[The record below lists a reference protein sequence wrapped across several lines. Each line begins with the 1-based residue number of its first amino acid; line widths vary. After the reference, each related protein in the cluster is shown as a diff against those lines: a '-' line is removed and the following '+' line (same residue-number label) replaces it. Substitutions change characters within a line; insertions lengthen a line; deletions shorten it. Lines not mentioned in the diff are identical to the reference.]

1 MEDFHSALRA
11 LRTSPLLSASIILS
25 LALGIGANTA
35 IFSVVNALLLRAL
48 PVKDPDSLVTV
59 SSAFALSHGF
69 KAGAGMNHDMWRRM
83 SERLQAFDDG
93 FAWAPGRVDLASGG
107 EMQPADALFASG
119 GFFNTLGVSPILGR
133 AFTARDDVP
142 GGGADGLVVVI
153 THRLWQQR
161 FGGSASVIGAPLP
174 VEGMPCTVIGVM
186 SPDFF
191 GVEVGQPPDLVIP
204 LAVEPAIRGARASL
218 HHPAALMLTVM
229 LRLKAGQPVDS
240 ATAALR
246 SFQSEILGVMAGE
259 QPRGLPEFLQEPYV
273 LVPAA
278 TGTSDRSGLRRQY
291 AQPLLTILAVVL
303 LVLVVACVNIANLLL
318 ARAAARRHEMSVRI
332 ALGASRWRLAWQLFV
347 ESLVLALISAGGALL
362 FAAWASRAVVAAVDA
377 RIALDLTFDWR
388 VLTGTAVLT
397 LATAILFGTG
407 PAFTASRAD
416 AVDALKEYRTSSTR
430 GGLSAGLVAAQVAV
444 SLVLV
449 VCAALLLSTFRRL
462 ATQPLGFD
470 SDRVLVVD
478 VDTARAHPDAS
489 TRMEYYAR
497 LVDAARAVA
506 GASRV
511 AGSTITPF
519 SEATTSPLFSE
530 PGRVRQ
536 HSVSPGF
543 FETYGIELR
552 AGRDFDRRDAATASR
567 VVIVS
572 QGYVRQFLANRN
584 PLGATIDT
592 GPCGPRDGPCAIVG
606 VVSDVVFGAPRAGAR
621 PTLYFALAQSGRL
634 VAPTRTTV
642 SISIRSAT
650 GSPSLLARS
659 VANALTNVDRRLAF
673 SFHPLE
679 QDVRARFTQER
690 VVAAVSGFFAALALV
705 LSGLGLY
712 GISAYAVA
720 RRRTEVAIRLA
731 LGATPRGVV
740 THIVLR
746 FLVIV
751 AVGLLLGV
759 LGAFWA
765 SSLIASLLHGI
776 GPRDASTIM
785 AATAILASVAAVAS
799 LTGAFRAAR
808 IEPADVLR
816 GV

>member
-1 MEDFHSALRA
+1 
-11 LRTSPLLSASIILS
+11 
-25 LALGIGANTA
+25 
-35 IFSVVNALLLRAL
+35 
-48 PVKDPDSLVTV
+48 
-59 SSAFALSHGF
+59 
-69 KAGAGMNHDMWRRM
+69 
-83 SERLQAFDDG
+83 
-93 FAWAPGRVDLASGG
+93 
-107 EMQPADALFASG
+107 
-119 GFFNTLGVSPILGR
+119 
-133 AFTARDDVP
+133 
-142 GGGADGLVVVI
+142 
-153 THRLWQQR
+153 
-161 FGGSASVIGAPLP
+161 
-174 VEGMPCTVIGVM
+174 
-186 SPDFF
+186 
-191 GVEVGQPPDLVIP
+191 
-204 LAVEPAIRGARASL
+204 
-218 HHPAALMLTVM
+218 
-229 LRLKAGQPVDS
+229 
-240 ATAALR
+240 
-246 SFQSEILGVMAGE
+246 
-259 QPRGLPEFLQEPYV
+259 
-273 LVPAA
+273 
-278 TGTSDRSGLRRQY
+278 
-291 AQPLLTILAVVL
+291 
-303 LVLVVACVNIANLLL
+303 
-318 ARAAARRHEMSVRI
+318 
-332 ALGASRWRLAWQLFV
+332 
-347 ESLVLALISAGGALL
+347 
-362 FAAWASRAVVAAVDA
+362 
-377 RIALDLTFDWR
+377 
-388 VLTGTAVLT
+388 
-397 LATAILFGTG
+397 
-407 PAFTASRAD
+407 
-416 AVDALKEYRTSSTR
+416 
-430 GGLSAGLVAAQVAV
+430 
-444 SLVLV
+444 
-449 VCAALLLSTFRRL
+449 
-462 ATQPLGFD
+462 
-470 SDRVLVVD
+470 
-478 VDTARAHPDAS
+478 
-489 TRMEYYAR
+489 MEYYAR

-567 VVIVS
+567 VVVVS

-740 THIVLR
+740 THIVSR

-776 GPRDASTIM
+776 GPRDASTMM
-785 AATAILASVAAVAS
+785 AATAILAGVAAVGS